1 MSYQWD
7 IQDDVKILRDF
18 LEGWGYHVWMDINKI
33 HGGNNLS
40 DDLAKAILNADLFI
54 CCITE
59 KYVLS
64 EMCKNEINLAS
75 RNKIKLITFKLPNST

>member
-1 MSYQWD
+1 MATNRNEKVSLFLSYQWD
-7 IQDDVKILRDF
+7 TQEDVIRLRDF
-18 LEGWGYHVWMDINKI
+18 LKGRGYHVWMDINEM
-33 HGGNNLS
+33 HGGNNLP

-64 EMCKNEINLAS
+64 EMCK
-75 RNKIKLITFKLPNST
+75 KKLI